1 MSNHFRIGACA
12 RARTRTRTRALLAAA
27 AALPVLA
34 AGPAAAASF
43 NVSQLVTGVAQG
55 WPLYLPGSPAAVPCG
70 SDCQYVTTS
79 VTGMSNS
86 YTQTPAPYTAGAWPP
101 VYAGSQPGVAAV
113 SEALAVALPPAGQVL
128 DGDSLGVQQASEV
141 RFDSLLL
148 LNTVRRIAVQSWK
161 TGSGASGVSHGL
173 RINTPAAGPKRTY
186 LEFRVPALLTA
197 WVVPKKLG
205 GPSGFEWVYTEAERL
220 QTRAAVDVYVD
231 GLPVW
236 SSAVHQLQPQR
247 WGADLNPLRV
257 AWGQPLA
264 DDLVTLYLGQL
275 PAGSSRTVA
284 VVMRVESRIDAP
296 DCVSAASYG
305 TTYRR
310 CYALREGMTLP
321 AKSVVVSGPY
331 SYIAHKPDLQV
342 YTR

>member
-1 MSNHFRIGACA
+1 MSTPF
-12 RARTRTRTRALLAAA
+12 RTRALLAAA
-27 AALPVLA
+27 AALA
-34 AGPAAAASF
+34 AGPVAAASF
-43 NVSQLVTGVAQG
+43 NVSQLVTGSAQN
-55 WPLYLPGSPAAVPCG
+55 WPLFLPGSAPAVPCG

-86 YTQTPAPYTAGAWPP
+86 YTPTPSPYTAGAWPP
-101 VYAGSQPGVAAV
+101 VYAGSPPGVAAV

-128 DGDSLGVQQASEV
+128 DGDALGVQQASEV
-141 RFDSLLL
+141 RFDSLPL
-148 LNTVRRIAVQSWK
+148 LNTVRRLAVQSWK
-161 TGSGASGVSHGL
+161 TGSGASAVSHGL
-173 RINTPAAGPKRTY
+173 RINTPAVGPKRTY
-186 LEFRVPALLTA
+186 LEFRVPALLTS

-236 SSAVHQLQPQR
+236 SSAVHRLQPKR
-247 WGADLNPLRV
+247 WGAELNPLRV
-257 AWGQPLA
+257 DWGQPLA

-284 VVMRVESRIDAP
+284 VVMRAESRIEAP
-296 DCVSAASYG
+296 DCVSATEYG

-310 CYALREGMTLP
+310 CYALREGMSLP
-321 AKSVVVSGPY
+321 AKSVVSSGPY
-331 SYIAHKPDLQV
+331 SFVSYKPDLQV